1 MVTHQLRSRAARLRP
16 DERRAA
22 LLAAATELFIARGPD
37 FTTADLAAAAG
48 VSEGTIFRYFPD
60 KEALLDAARDAALDL
75 DGLAPLLAAAAQL
88 PTLAQ
93 RLVAAAHALQPRIEQ
108 MARVVEQSGH
118 LQRRPQPDDQ
128 LVSALLA
135 LLSPLFGDAGP
146 AGPGAA
152 SPGSDPG
159 RTTTGAAPEQLA
171 SLFLGSMLAN
181 TVLSGKG
188 GVTPLDVDLLA
199 DLFLHGVQRL

>member
-1 MVTHQLRSRAARLRP
+1 MLT
-16 DERRAA
+16 
-22 LLAAATELFIARGPD
+22 AATDLFVARGPE

-60 KEALLDAARDAALDL
+60 KGALLDAARDAALDL
-75 DGLAPLLAAAAQL
+75 EGLAPILAAAAQL
-88 PTLAQ
+88 PTLVQ

-118 LQRRPQPDDQ
+118 VERGPQPDDQ
-128 LVSALLA
+128 LVTALLA
-135 LLSPLFGDAGP
+135 LLSPLFRDGAP
-146 AGPGAA
+146 AGTSA
-152 SPGSDPG
+152 STATAERSGTDAEPQ
-159 RTTTGAAPEQLA
+159 QLA

-199 DLFLHGVQRL
+199 DLFLHGVQPL

>member
-1 MVTHQLRSRAARLRP
+1 MVTQQERSRATRLRP

-22 LLAAATELFIARGPD
+22 LLTAATELFVARGPE
-37 FTTADLAAAAG
+37 FTTADLATAAG

-60 KEALLDAARDAALDL
+60 KGALLDAARDAALDL
-75 DGLAPLLAAAAQL
+75 EGLTPMLAAAAQL

-93 RLVAAAHALQPRIEQ
+93 RLVAAAHALQPRIAQ

-118 LQRRPQPDDQ
+118 LQQRPQPDDQ
-128 LVSALLA
+128 LVTDLLA
-135 LLSPLFGDAGP
+135 LLSPLFRHGTP
-146 AGPGAA
+146 AGADTLSATVAAERIGSGAE
-152 SPGSDPG
+152 
-159 RTTTGAAPEQLA
+159 PEQLA

-199 DLFLHGVQRL
+199 DLFLHGVQPL

>member
-1 MVTHQLRSRAARLRP
+1 
-16 DERRAA
+16 
-22 LLAAATELFIARGPD
+22 LLTAATDLFVARGPE

-60 KEALLDAARDAALDL
+60 KGALLDASRDAALDL
-75 DGLAPLLAAAAQL
+75 EGLAPMLAAAAQL
-88 PTLAQ
+88 PTLVQ

-118 LQRRPQPDDQ
+118 VERGPQPDDQ
-128 LVSALLA
+128 LVTALLA
-135 LLSPLFGDAGP
+135 LLSPLFRDGAP
-146 AGPGAA
+146 AGTSNSPAA
-152 SPGSDPG
+152 DPAVP
-159 RTTTGAAPEQLA
+159 RVATAAEPEQLA

-199 DLFLHGVQRL
+199 DLFLHGVQPL

>member
-1 MVTHQLRSRAARLRP
+1 MLT
-16 DERRAA
+16 
-22 LLAAATELFIARGPD
+22 AATDLFVARGPE

-60 KEALLDAARDAALDL
+60 KGALLDAARDAALDL
-75 DGLAPLLAAAAQL
+75 EGLAPMLAAAAQL
-88 PTLAQ
+88 PTLVQ

-118 LQRRPQPDDQ
+118 VERGPQPDDQ
-128 LVSALLA
+128 LVTALLA
-135 LLSPLFGDAGP
+135 LLSPLFRD
-146 AGPGAA
+146 GAA
-152 SPGSDPG
+152 AGTSASSTAAVEPVGS
-159 RTTTGAAPEQLA
+159 GAEPEQLA

-199 DLFLHGVQRL
+199 DLFLHGVQPL

>member
-1 MVTHQLRSRAARLRP
+1 MTHQVRSRATRLRP
-16 DERRAA
+16 DERRARCCTP
-22 LLAAATELFIARGPD
+22 ATELFIARGPE

-60 KEALLDAARDAALDL
+60 KGALLEAARDAALDL
-75 DGLAPLLAAAAQL
+75 EGLAPLLSAATQL

-118 LQRRPQPDDQ
+118 LQQRPQPDDQ
-128 LVSALLA
+128 LVTELLA
-135 LLSPLFGDAGP
+135 LLSPLFRGP
-146 AGPGAA
+146 APAEAGGP
-152 SPGSDPG
+152 STGSESD
-159 RTTTGAAPEQLA
+159 RTPTGAAPDQLA

-188 GVTPLDVDLLA
+188 GVHPVDVDLLA
-199 DLFLHGVQRL
+199 DLFLHGVERL